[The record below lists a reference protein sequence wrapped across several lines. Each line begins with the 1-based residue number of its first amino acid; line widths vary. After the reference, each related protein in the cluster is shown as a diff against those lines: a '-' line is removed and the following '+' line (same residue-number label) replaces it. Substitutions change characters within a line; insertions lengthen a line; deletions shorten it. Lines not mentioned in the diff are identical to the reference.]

1 MFPDQNTV
9 QSLIVNKS
17 DKKWLRDSRL
27 SALNHYNELPL
38 EPSPLY
44 AKYDNILGSLE
55 LKNREMI
62 DSISSASRIQE
73 AVLPDLSKTLDDF
86 GDFSLIWEP
95 RDIVGGDCYWS
106 VKFENNVWFGLFDCT
121 GHGVPGAFVSLIL
134 LS

>member
-55 LKNREMI
+55 LNSLSTLNELPNI
-62 DSISSASRIQE
+62 PIPPTLSSNSDKFAGELIQ
-73 AVLPDLSKTLDDF
+73 
-86 GDFSLIWEP
+86 I
-95 RDIVGGDCYWS
+95 
-106 VKFENNVWFGLFDCT
+106 N
-121 GHGVPGAFVSLIL
+121 GATF
-134 LS
+134 